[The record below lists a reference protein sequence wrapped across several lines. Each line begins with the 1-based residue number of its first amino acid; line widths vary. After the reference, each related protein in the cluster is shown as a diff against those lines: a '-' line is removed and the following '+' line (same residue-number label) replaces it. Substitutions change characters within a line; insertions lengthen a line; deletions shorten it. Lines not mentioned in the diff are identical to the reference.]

1 MKINDMLQ
9 SGNLLSACR
18 SGWFGAECRE
28 TCSTTCKNSACT
40 HTNGSCIGGCKAGYQ
55 GNMCERRKSLKLLCY
70 IISQFLL
77 IKYHEFLTS
86 SKNIPALLSSYRF
99 IYA

>member
-18 SGWFGAECRE
+18 FGSFGAECRK
-28 TCSTTCKNSACT
+28 TCSTTCKN
-40 HTNGSCIGGCKAGYQ
+40 TNGFCIGGCEAGYQ
-55 GNMCERRKSLKLLCY
+55 GDMCERSKSLKLFSY
-70 IISQFLL
+70 KISQFLVIQYYEL
-77 IKYHEFLTS
+77 LTN
-86 SKNIPALLSSYRF
+86 SKNIPALFSFYRF